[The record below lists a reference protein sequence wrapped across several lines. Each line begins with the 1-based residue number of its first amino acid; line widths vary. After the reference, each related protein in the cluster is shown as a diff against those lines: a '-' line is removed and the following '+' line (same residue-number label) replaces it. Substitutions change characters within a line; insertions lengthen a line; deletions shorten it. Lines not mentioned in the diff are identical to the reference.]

1 MQKIITRLRRACLV
15 MSFVSHALTTMGQI
29 KDTSSLFRGSLDA
42 AVVSAH
48 TNNFGINITP
58 QQIKLAPALF
68 SENDPLKI
76 ILSKPGIQ
84 NNSEGDVGLSIRGG
98 DTDQNLILLEN
109 VPIYNPSHIKG
120 FVSSF
125 NPDIVSGI
133 DIYTGSFPAR
143 YGSRLSGVV
152 DIKTIEGDMSMYH
165 GGITIGLLS
174 SKAHIGGPIIKNR
187 TSFIFSARKSY
198 FPLLVGRIYNSILRA
213 KESYVEQFSKIGYYD
228 INVGITHKLQENN
241 FIDFKFYNGYDNM
254 VMKPKGDDIS
264 SYADN
269 DTVKI
274 SKNEISSDE
283 KWGNTAILLRWQT
296 KNKSLSSSTYSYFSR
311 YRHYTEDRDK
321 KHKEYRYLNNN
332 TFISSIS
339 EESSLLR
346 KSGIEEYSIG
356 SDLLFSSITNHS
368 IEFGGQLSYQNAFP
382 MILST
387 RTRNYSYAEKSDSIE
402 NATNML
408 GGEYHHF
415 SISIYGEDDFTITKN
430 LNIST
435 GIRLTGYVL
444 SNKFQIIPEPR
455 IRCAFFITPYLS
467 AKASYS
473 RMSQAIHQLSTSNIS
488 APSDLWVPSTNN
500 LPIMTSNIISTGLWF
515 EKRYNKLCISSSLE
529 GYYKTMNNTLDYKD
543 GISLIDQ
550 TNWEK
555 CVSVGK
561 GKSYGLEFAGNIGYR
576 TMDISISY
584 TLSKSTRQYDDINNG
599 EWFYANNDS
608 RHNLFIG
615 FSYSPFKNFVVSSS
629 FYYKTGRRFTI
640 SDIVVKSAYQFHRP
654 VNINYSDFMDVIWY
668 LQNTYSYLKKNDYKM
683 EDYHRMDLT
692 FNYIIPHKK
701 FGKSSISLSFYNL
714 YNHLNPY
721 KIVIENQTTEVEPNV
736 FKENVVIKKLC
747 IFPFMP
753 SISYSFEF

>member
-15 MSFVSHALTTMGQI
+15 MTFVSHALTTMGQI

-152 DIKTIEGDMSMYH
+152 DIKTLEGDMSMYH

-254 VMKPKGDDIS
+254 VMKPKDDAIS

-296 KNKSLSSSTYSYFSR
+296 KNKSLSSSSYSYFSR

-346 KSGIEEYSIG
+346 KSGIEEYSVG

-387 RTRNYSYAEKSDSIE
+387 RTRNYSYAEKSRHAMRRKSEKSLKQISHE
-402 NATNML
+402 YTYKYL
-408 GGEYHHF
+408 G
-415 SISIYGEDDFTITKN
+415 TTTK
-430 LNIST
+430 
-435 GIRLTGYVL
+435 R
-444 SNKFQIIPEPR
+444 F
-455 IRCAFFITPYLS
+455 
-467 AKASYS
+467 
-473 RMSQAIHQLSTSNIS
+473 
-488 APSDLWVPSTNN
+488 
-500 LPIMTSNIISTGLWF
+500 
-515 EKRYNKLCISSSLE
+515 
-529 GYYKTMNNTLDYKD
+529 
-543 GISLIDQ
+543 
-550 TNWEK
+550 
-555 CVSVGK
+555 
-561 GKSYGLEFAGNIGYR
+561 
-576 TMDISISY
+576 
-584 TLSKSTRQYDDINNG
+584 
-599 EWFYANNDS
+599 
-608 RHNLFIG
+608 
-615 FSYSPFKNFVVSSS
+615 
-629 FYYKTGRRFTI
+629 KTGC
-640 SDIVVKSAYQFHRP
+640 
-654 VNINYSDFMDVIWY
+654 
-668 LQNTYSYLKKNDYKM
+668 
-683 EDYHRMDLT
+683 
-692 FNYIIPHKK
+692 
-701 FGKSSISLSFYNL
+701 G
-714 YNHLNPY
+714 
-721 KIVIENQTTEVEPNV
+721 
-736 FKENVVIKKLC
+736 
-747 IFPFMP
+747 
-753 SISYSFEF
+753 